1 MTEICFYWYNYYLCN
16 RLFFT
21 CLYKYIY
28 THTHTMIL
36 MISNICSVGLVLVT
50 ADTRQEVSR
59 YKQFRLLAVSTLL
72 IILQNTGED
81 GK

>member
-1 MTEICFYWYNYYLCN
+1 
-16 RLFFT
+16 
-21 CLYKYIY
+21 
-28 THTHTMIL
+28 